1 MDPSLLRERQA
12 FKKQQSAT
20 AASVGAIKNSAPK
33 HEKDNNGLGGP
44 SAKKKSYGASKKDQG
59 RYFVNYRVKPTGSPD
74 RNYPLLILISKRPI
88 KIMILF

>member
-59 RYFVNYRVKPTGSPD
+59 RYFVNYRVKPTGY